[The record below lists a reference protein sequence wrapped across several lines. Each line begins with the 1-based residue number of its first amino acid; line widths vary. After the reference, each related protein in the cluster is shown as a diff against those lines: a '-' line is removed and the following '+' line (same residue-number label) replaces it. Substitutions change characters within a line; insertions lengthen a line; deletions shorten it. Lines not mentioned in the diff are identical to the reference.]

1 MVTDTAWS
9 IRKFRLTLVFFCFFK
24 AFLFFI
30 FFLGVWGRNYDEI
43 GKNRGCLAL
52 GRQKMPCSCTFRH
65 VSIEQDQ
72 TADLIKIIPFNSMC
86 DSNNRIVGI
95 YIHKMYCKFGGH
107 TNCKIH
113 LSCLSQFS
121 LISILLNINKALKH
135 CDCQRIIMRTA
146 SAGSRLIMTI
156 TEFKYTL
163 TGRDGIIVQW
173 LLCMVFFALSN
184 HWRPCGLYPRG
195 ISWFFIT

>member
-1 MVTDTAWS
+1 MFGIAS
-9 IRKFRLTLVFFCFFK
+9 APL
-24 AFLFFI
+24 
-30 FFLGVWGRNYDEI
+30 N
-43 GKNRGCLAL
+43 
-52 GRQKMPCSCTFRH
+52 RQKMPCSCTFRH

-95 YIHKMYCKFGGH
+95 YIHKMYRKFGGH

-135 CDCQRIIMRTA
+135 CDCQRIITNAYGQCRFEA
-146 SAGSRLIMTI
+146 RYDDHRI
-156 TEFKYTL
+156 
-163 TGRDGIIVQW
+163 
-173 LLCMVFFALSN
+173 
-184 HWRPCGLYPRG
+184 
-195 ISWFFIT
+195 